1 MSDRLVDKYMAKGL
15 MQKEYD
21 RVKLHAT
28 VMNTIFRKDPTGT
41 TDLRNDGRSFRDR
54 ESFDANNV
62 LKVDITVK
70 TVLSGHSKIYNKGL
84 KAMW

>member
-1 MSDRLVDKYMAKGL
+1 MDKFTAKGL

-41 TDLRNDGRSFRDR
+41 TELRKTAGKGSRDR
-54 ESFDANNV
+54 ESFNATNV
-62 LKVDITVK
+62 LKVSTCISFFV
-70 TVLSGHSKIYNKGL
+70 YN
-84 KAMW
+84 AR